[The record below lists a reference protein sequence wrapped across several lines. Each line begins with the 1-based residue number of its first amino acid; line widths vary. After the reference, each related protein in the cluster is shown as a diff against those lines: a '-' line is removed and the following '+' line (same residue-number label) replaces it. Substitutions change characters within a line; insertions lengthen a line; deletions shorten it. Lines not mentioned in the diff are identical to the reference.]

1 MNMHELVSCVCVY
14 KVEVFL
20 HPYYIV
26 KCESHFPCYV
36 FQSSLMV
43 ADKLSEKA
51 ALFKTLANE
60 KEALIKRVSSYVAIM
75 LYALKCYQMLIVTK
89 YS

>member
-1 MNMHELVSCVCVY
+1 
-14 KVEVFL
+14 
-20 HPYYIV
+20 
-26 KCESHFPCYV
+26 
-36 FQSSLMV
+36 MV

-51 ALFKTLANE
+51 ASFKTLANE